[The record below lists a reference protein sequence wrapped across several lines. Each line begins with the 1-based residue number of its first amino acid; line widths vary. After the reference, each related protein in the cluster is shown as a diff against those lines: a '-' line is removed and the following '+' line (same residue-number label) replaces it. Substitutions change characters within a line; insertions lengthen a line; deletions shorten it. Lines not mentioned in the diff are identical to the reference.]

1 MIYKLVKLFTND
13 EPLKSVDYP
22 RGAYS
27 AYWEIV
33 DSEVPGGFRSEVRI
47 MGYENTLLRDKEAFI
62 APTKDSVDK
71 QVQDFLKT
79 AMSQYKRA

>member
-22 RGAYS
+22 RGAYN

-47 MGYENTLLRDKEAFI
+47 MGYENTLLRDIEAFI

-71 QVQDFLKT
+71 HVQDFLKT
-79 AMSQYKRA
+79 AMSQ

>member
-22 RGAYS
+22 RGAYN

-47 MGYENTLLRDKEAFI
+47 MGYENTLLRDIEAFI

-71 QVQDFLKT
+71 QVQDFLKNS
-79 AMSQYKRA
+79 MSQYKRA